1 MEFHYPNESLPDI
14 LQPARV
20 TSSSKTLIENVF
32 PNTISL
38 NTLFGNHRSSTQFLI
53 APNISLNPLSLKFNM

>member
-20 TSSSKTLIENVF
+20 TSSSKTLIDDIFSNKYPSILYLVITDQV
-32 PNTISL
+32 PNFS
-38 NTLFGNHRSSTQFLI
+38 
-53 APNISLNPLSLKFNM
+53 